1 MGTYTTTTYTAVSLS
16 TSTVYASCY
25 SGTHTILCTGRKK
38 GLRQKR
44 KIADDLMTPEEGL
57 QSSQAEGG
65 KEGDDAVLSNDDRLN
80 FTVWTTT
87 KTTTSVTVMYTNTA
101 STIRISYYCVAGGIN
116 LPNACAGN
124 G

>member
-1 MGTYTTTTYTAVSLS
+1 MAHISEMMEPNVIRNNPILFS
-16 TSTVYASCY
+16 Y
-25 SGTHTILCTGRKK
+25 SIS
-38 GLRQKR
+38 
-44 KIADDLMTPEEGL
+44 DDLDMIPEEGGL
-57 QSSQAEGG
+57 QSSLAEVS
-65 KEGDDAVLSNDDRLN
+65 KEGADAVESKDDRIN

-87 KTTTSVTVMYTNTA
+87 KTTTTVTVMYTNTA